1 MFNLLKSDFYR
12 LVRRGDF
19 WVFTAVLVVGISACA
34 ALLSWV
40 ASPDFA
46 VMVNER
52 AADNAGLT
60 AAEQVE
66 AQADLDESMAEM
78 APLNDKAMDSLTHT
92 WAQAFL
98 TGGMLGVLGTALAAL
113 FLVSDFDH
121 GFIKNL
127 LMSRRGRRIYFA
139 EKLVF
144 IALIQAIMLGL
155 CASVTTASFAVA
167 GFTYEVVGTPGE
179 LALWLGLAWLLSCA
193 YAFIAAV
200 VTWLTR
206 SKWLGTVLAVMVS
219 TGVTGAVV
227 AGLCSGFAPA
237 LPWLGTVPP
246 WLLHSCTQLLG
257 NSASTLLAADTGL
270 PVPGLPIWGH
280 VLLVGGLWAAMCVAV
295 TMAVCRKRDI

>member
-19 WVFTAVLVVGISACA
+19 WGFCIFIVVAITACA
-34 ALLSWV
+34 ALLSWI

-46 VMVNER
+46 VMVNEQ
-52 AADNAGLT
+52 AVDNVGLT
-60 AAEQVE
+60 AAEQAE
-66 AQADLDESMAEM
+66 AQADLNESMTEA
-78 APLNDKAMDSLTHT
+78 ASLNDKAMDSLTHT
-92 WAQAFL
+92 WAQTFL
-98 TGGMLGVLGTALAAL
+98 TGGMLGIFGTAIAVL

-121 GFIKNL
+121 GFVKNL

-155 CASVTTASFAVA
+155 CAAVTTASFAVA

-257 NSASTLLAADTGL
+257 NSASTLLAVDTGL

-280 VLLVGGLWAAMCVAV
+280 VLLVGALWSAACVAV

>member
-66 AQADLDESMAEM
+66 AQADLDEDMAEM
-78 APLNDKAMDSLTHT
+78 ASLNDKAMDSLTHT
-92 WAQAFL
+92 WAQTFL

-113 FLVSDFDH
+113 FLVSDFEH
-121 GFIKNL
+121 GFVKNL

-246 WLLHSCTQLLG
+246 WMLHSCSQLLG

-270 PVPGLPIWGH
+270 PVPGSRIWGH
-280 VLLVGGLWAAMCVAV
+280 VQLVGGLWAAMCVAV